1 MSRFIADENFP
12 HPSFQFLVMN
22 EIDVIHIG
30 LESPTIVDREVLRMS
45 IERSRILL
53 TLDSDHGE
61 LVYKDRVAA
70 PSGIVL
76 FRMPQ
81 YRPDQLGRELLRL
94 IELDFKFDGL
104 FSVVGQNTV
113 RQRPL

>member
-1 MSRFIADENFP
+1 
-12 HPSFQFLVMN
+12 MN
-22 EIDVIHIG
+22 EIDVTHIG
-30 LESPTIVDREVLRMS
+30 LESPTIGDREVLRMA
-45 IERSRILL
+45 IEQSRILL

-70 PSGIVL
+70 PPGIVL
-76 FRMPQ
+76 FRLHQ

-94 IELDFKFDGL
+94 IELNFKFEGL